1 MFPYFDAFLCAS
13 GTGMIE
19 AMLEPHLKKQANA
32 SQTDVGFTFLIIGGV
47 YMFSCPGCGIVS
59 IVFLSISN
67 SYNLNMTHMMILW
80 QYSYLFSY
88 QEMFISIIKIFL

>member
-67 SYNLNMTHMMILW
+67 SYNLNSNIKKC
-80 QYSYLFSY
+80 LFRSSRFFY
-88 QEMFISIIKIFL
+88 N